1 MSFFSEFKKF
11 AVKGNV
17 IDLAVGVVIGAAFGA
32 ITKSLVDDVI
42 MPPLGLMVSNVDFS
56 SLKLVLREAV
66 VENGEVVA
74 NAVTLNYGNFLQA
87 VFNFLVIAFAIFLL
101 VRTINRMREQE
112 AAKPAPAVNKQEV
125 LLGEIRDLLKGESP
139 ASATAEPDNKK
150 VV

>member
-1 MSFFSEFKKF
+1 MGFFSDFKKF

-32 ITKSLVDDVI
+32 ITKSLVDNII
-42 MPPLGLMVSNVDFS
+42 MPPLGLLISGIDFS
-56 SLKLVLREAV
+56 SMRWVLKEAV

-74 NAVTLNYGNFLQA
+74 EAVTMNYGNFIQ
-87 VFNFLVIAFAIFLL
+87 VVVNFIIIALVIFVL
-101 VRTINRMREQE
+101 VRTINRLREKE

-125 LLGEIRDLLKGESP
+125 LLAEIRDLLKGQNPP
-139 ASATAEPDNKK
+139 APSEPSNK

>member
-1 MSFFSEFKKF
+1 MGFFSEFKKF

-42 MPPLGLMVSNVDFS
+42 MPPLGLLVSNVDFS
-56 SLKLVLREAV
+56 SLQLVLRDAV

-74 NAVTLNYGNFLQA
+74 SAVTLNYGNFLQA
-87 VFNFLVIAFAIFLL
+87 VFNFLIIAFAIFLL

-112 AAKPAPAVNKQEV
+112 AAKPAPAINKQEV
-125 LLGEIRDLLKGESP
+125 LLAEIRDLLKGENQ
-139 ASATAEPDNKK
+139 ASATEPDQK

>member
-1 MSFFSEFKKF
+1 MGFFAEFKKF

-42 MPPLGLMVSNVDFS
+42 MPPLGLLVSNVDFS

-87 VFNFLVIAFAIFLL
+87 VFNFLIIAFAIFLL

-125 LLGEIRDLLKGESP
+125 LLAEIRDLLKGQDE
-139 ASATAEPDNKK
+139 ASAANPDKK

>member
-1 MSFFSEFKKF
+1 MGFFSEFKKF

-17 IDLAVGVVIGAAFGA
+17 IDLTVGVVIGAAFGA
-32 ITKSLVDDVI
+32 ITKSLVDDII
-42 MPPLGLMVSNVDFS
+42 MPPLGLLVGNVDFTR
-56 SLKLVLREAV
+56 LQLVLREAV

-87 VFNFLVIAFAIFLL
+87 LFNFLIIAFAIFML

-112 AAKPAPAVNKQEV
+112 AAKPAPATNKQEV
-125 LLGEIRDLLKGESP
+125 LLAEIRDLLKGENKVT
-139 ASATAEPDNKK
+139 AAEPDKK

>member
-32 ITKSLVDDVI
+32 ITKSLVDDII
-42 MPPLGLMVSNVDFS
+42 MPPLGLLISGIDFS
-56 SLKLVLREAV
+56 SLQLVLKQAV

-74 NAVTLNYGNFLQA
+74 KAVTINYGNFLQ
-87 VFNFLVIAFAIFLL
+87 VLINFLIIAFAIFLL
-101 VRTINRMREQE
+101 VRVINKTRETE
-112 AAKPAPAVNKQEV
+112 AAKPAPPANKQEV
-125 LLGEIRDLLKGESP
+125 LLAEIRDLLKGQAP
-139 ASATAEPDNKK
+139 DAAAEPHDK

>member
-1 MSFFSEFKKF
+1 MSFLSEFKKF

-42 MPPLGLMVSNVDFS
+42 MPPLGLLVSGIDFTAMQ
-56 SLKLVLREAV
+56 LVLKEAV
-66 VENGEVVA
+66 VENGEVVTK
-74 NAVTLNYGNFLQA
+74 AVAIRYGNFMQVVL
-87 VFNFLVIAFAIFLL
+87 NFLIIAFAIFLL

-125 LLGEIRDLLKGESP
+125 LLGEIRDLLKGQQP
-139 ASATAEPDNKK
+139 DAAAEPHNKI
-150 VV
+150 V

>member
-1 MSFFSEFKKF
+1 MGFLTEFKKF

-32 ITKSLVDDVI
+32 ITRSLVDDII
-42 MPPLGLMVSNVDFS
+42 MPPLGLLVSNVDLS
-56 SLKLVLREAV
+56 RLQLVLKEAE

-74 NAVTLNYGNFLQA
+74 SAVTLNYGNFLQT

-112 AAKPAPAVNKQEV
+112 AAKPAAAVNKQEV
-125 LLGEIRDLLKGESP
+125 LLAEIRDLLKGQDQ
-139 ASATAEPDNKK
+139 ASASDASNK